1 VSGIGQPL
9 SATTPAGPTLIHQ
22 RSRMSRDLGLR
33 GDQSSGTKIR
43 EGHGKSNRQ
52 RRSWALAPGPCIESL
67 EAEAESQIF
76 ATVDR
81 ADSDRRRLSMPT
93 TRNTKT
99 RSRGRLAITDEEP
112 IKHHLACAGFGK
124 AIRKRA
130 NDRPTRRGLSGRTQ
144 TTKIC
149 LRIERSWKSPGSSV
163 DAMSGVAGSDKVPIT
178 HKQ

>member
-1 VSGIGQPL
+1 VGTSLQARRSGRVTASRTG
-9 SATTPAGPTLIHQ
+9 SEGAGHWHPD
-22 RSRMSRDLGLR
+22 RA
-33 GDQSSGTKIR
+33 
-43 EGHGKSNRQ
+43 SNRSKPKPKAKFS
-52 RRSWALAPGPCIESL
+52 R
-67 EAEAESQIF
+67 
-76 ATVDR
+76 TVDR

-130 NDRPTRRGLSGRTQ
+130 KDRPTRRGLCGRTQ

-178 HKQ
+178 HNQ